1 MWLKFK
7 WHMFITS
14 FIPLWVA
21 IVFIDIWDIV
31 AGFIKNWARDIS
43 FWQNLSSCLIML
55 LLPVISVVIILVV
68 LIISINGINSFIK
81 TRQKGKNN
89 YAIIKEAKKES
100 RLTTEYLLS
109 YILPLI
115 AFDFGTLRDV
125 ILFLIFFALL
135 AILCIK
141 NNNLYTNIY
150 LELRQYKIYT
160 CDIGITIMDKENV
173 YKDCFVLSKEDL
185 TQNIDEKLN
194 MWEFE
199 NQHSYIIINEE
210 KSK

>member
-21 IVFIDIWDIV
+21 IVFIDVWDIV
-31 AGFIKNWARDIS
+31 VGFIKNWTKDIS
-43 FWQNLSSCLIML
+43 FWQNLSGCLIMF
-55 LLPVISVVIILVV
+55 LLPIISVIIILIVS
-68 LIISINGINSFIK
+68 IISINGINAFIK

-89 YAIIKEAKKES
+89 YAVIKNAKKES

-115 AFDFGTLRDV
+115 AFDFSCLRDV
-125 ILFLIFFALL
+125 ILFLIVFAVL

-150 LELRQYKIYT
+150 LELRHYNIYT
-160 CDIGITIMDKENV
+160 CDIGISIMDKENE
-173 YKDCFVLSKEDL
+173 YFNCFVLSKEDL
-185 TQNIDEKLN
+185 TQNIGEQLN

-199 NQHSYIIINEE
+199 NQNSYIIINKE
-210 KSK
+210 KDK